1 MIVPPGHRRPT
12 EAERTEDI
20 AARRRALEQAE
31 RERTMSKPQLEQ
43 AWMELGDFEGYP
55 REFSRKRPATA
66 ADFAEVG
73 LDDLFASRLQE
84 QTRRIIRLFDRGLAD
99 AEERQVIALLR
110 ARGYLIA
117 RPTDQLTAPQRR
129 LAEQSHLI
137 DTLRATI
144 ATLRAGG
151 SVPPSAER

>member
-1 MIVPPGHRRPT
+1 M
-12 EAERTEDI
+12 
-20 AARRRALEQAE
+20 LEQAE

-43 AWMELGDFEGYP
+43 AWMELSSFEGYP
-55 REFSRKRPATA
+55 REIIRRRPLSA

-84 QTRRIIRLFDRGLAD
+84 QTKRIMRLFDQGLAD

-117 RPTDQLTAPQRR
+117 RPADQLTDPQRKI
-129 LAEQSHLI
+129 AEQSGLI
-137 DTLRATI
+137 DTLRSTI
-144 ATLRAGG
+144 MTLRAGG
-151 SVPPSAER
+151 SVPPSAEG